1 MRFTQ
6 PNLKGLIAPLVESLG
21 YELWGIELSNQGK
34 SIKFR
39 LYIEKDN
46 GVDVEDCALVSN
58 HVSDMLDLEG
68 FVSESYTLEVSSPG
82 LDRVLFDETQYK
94 TYVGH
99 VVEVRLLRLF
109 DGQRNFVGILKG
121 VEEDCLVLQI
131 NEQEYL
137 FPNEEIRKIRLV
149 PVFD

>member
-1 MRFTQ
+1 
-6 PNLKGLIAPLVESLG
+6 VESLG

>member
-1 MRFTQ
+1 
-6 PNLKGLIAPLVESLG
+6 VESLG

-39 LYIEKDN
+39 MYIEKDN

-99 VVEVRLLRLF
+99 AVEVRLLRLF